1 MNGKHRDGRRRKHR
15 PGLQRWVVDRLSR
28 YPIHGT
34 ALGRQTRHPAPSGND
49 DGGTP
54 FTDPNLST
62 GDPIKAVHFD
72 ELRARINALR
82 MANELSL
89 FVFTDPVLSV
99 GVTVMR
105 ATHLLE
111 LRTALNEA
119 YVTAGQTVP
128 TYTDSAIVVQSTLIK
143 VAHILELRAAV
154 VALEGS

>member
-1 MNGKHRDGRRRKHR
+1 
-15 PGLQRWVVDRLSR
+15 
-28 YPIHGT
+28 
-34 ALGRQTRHPAPSGND
+34 
-49 DGGTP
+49 
-54 FTDPNLST
+54 
-62 GDPIKAVHFD
+62 
-72 ELRARINALR
+72 

-128 TYTDSAIVVQSTLIK
+128 TYTDSAIVVQSTRIK